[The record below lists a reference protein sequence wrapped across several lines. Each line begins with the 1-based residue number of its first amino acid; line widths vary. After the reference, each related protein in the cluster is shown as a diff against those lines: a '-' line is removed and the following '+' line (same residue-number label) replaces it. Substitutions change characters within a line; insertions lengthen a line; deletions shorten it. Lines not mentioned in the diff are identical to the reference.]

1 MASVDVEDQR
11 LVRARAIVI
20 EAYLPVW
27 ERAGRQPWH
36 VNVASRSIL
45 AGRWDRTV
53 EVQAAL
59 IALGE
64 SQAGTG
70 PTCSPNSEAPAAA
83 TAGVSVNAAHSDLLA
98 RGAVTPETEIA

>member
-1 MASVDVEDQR
+1 MEGPR

-20 EAYLPVW
+20 EAYGPVW
-27 ERAGRQPWH
+27 KRVGRQSWH
-36 VNVASRSIL
+36 IDVATRDIL

-70 PTCSPNSEAPAAA
+70 PTCSPNSEAPAAVP
-83 TAGVSVNAAHSDLLA
+83 AGESVTAAHSDLFA
-98 RGAVTPETEIA
+98 RGAVTPETQHA